1 VLTIPAHVLTTA
13 GVSLLS
19 AAGLPAEQAVVATN
33 HLVESNLVGHDSHGV
48 IRIPSYVKGL
58 RSGELAPVGN
68 QKVVRET
75 PSTLVLD
82 ANRSFGIVLAY
93 DAMREAVKRAQI
105 YSFGAVAV
113 HRTGHIG
120 RLGAYPV
127 LAAEQDCIGVILL
140 NGGAQFMAP
149 FGGTARRLPPNPIA
163 IAVPSADGSFLMLDI
178 TTSVAAGGKVDVHRA
193 RRQPLPEGWLID
205 AGGKPVTDPE
215 RFRGSDVAML
225 PLGGPLGHKGYGLA
239 MMIDAIAGGL
249 SWAGCSAE
257 EPTRGGSGY
266 LALAIKIDSF
276 IDPDEYKREIQKLAD
291 WVKSSPL
298 MPGAKKIYVP
308 GEVEEESR
316 QRRLAEGVP
325 VEEAT
330 WDAIGEAAAELG
342 VTLPA
347 V

>member
-1 VLTIPAHVLTTA
+1 VLTIPAQTLTAA
-13 GVSLLS
+13 GVALLS
-19 AAGLPAEQAVVATN
+19 AAGLPAEQAAVAAD
-33 HLVESNLVGHDSHGV
+33 HLVEANLVGHDSHGV
-48 IRIPSYVKGL
+48 IRIPYYVEGL
-58 RSGELAPVGN
+58 RNGELAPVGS

-113 HRTGHIG
+113 HRSGHIG
-120 RLGAYPV
+120 RLGAYPA
-127 LAAEQDCIGVILL
+127 LAADQDCIGVILL

-163 IAVPSADGSFLMLDI
+163 ISIPCGDASHLMLDI
-178 TTSVAAGGKVDVHRA
+178 TTSVAAGGKVDVQRA
-193 RRQPLPEGWLID
+193 RGLPLPEGWLID
-205 AGGKPVTDPE
+205 AAGNPVTDPE

-257 EPTRGGSGY
+257 KPTRGGSGY

-276 IDPDEYKREIQKLAD
+276 IDPDEYKREVKKLVD

-298 MPGAKKIYVP
+298 MPGVTRIYVP
-308 GEVEEESR
+308 GEVEDESR

-330 WDAIGEAAAELG
+330 WNAIGETAAKLG

-347 V
+347 I